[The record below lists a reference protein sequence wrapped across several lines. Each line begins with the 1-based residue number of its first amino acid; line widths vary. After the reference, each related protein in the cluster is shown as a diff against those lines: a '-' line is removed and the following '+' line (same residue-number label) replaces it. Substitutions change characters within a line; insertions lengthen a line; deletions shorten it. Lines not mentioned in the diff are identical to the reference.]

1 MDEDLRLVE
10 RYIAGD
16 VDAVE
21 DLVMKYQKQIYAVL
35 YRMTGNAED
44 AKDLT
49 QTAFVKAMEA
59 MGGFR
64 RESSFKTWFYQIAI
78 NAGLNHLKLRCRQE
92 VELEESLTGGHTG
105 TLTRIIEKER
115 RVSIKEGLDELPARQ
130 RLAVILRAYEG
141 LSCTETARI
150 MGCTE
155 GAVKAHYH
163 HAVKKLR
170 EILRKRGYEIR
181 P

>member
-1 MDEDLRLVE
+1 MDDDLRLVE

-16 VDAVE
+16 ADAIE
-21 DLVMKYQKQIYAVL
+21 DIVRKYQKQIYAVL
-35 YRMTGNAED
+35 YRMTGNTED

-59 MGGFR
+59 MKGFR
-64 RESSFKTWFYQIAI
+64 RESSLKTWLYQIAI
-78 NAGLNHLKLRCRQE
+78 NTGLNHLRLRQRRE
-92 VELEESLTGGHTG
+92 TELDESVAGDHGG
-105 TLTRIIEKER
+105 TLAGIIERER
-115 RVSIKEGLDELPARQ
+115 RGSLRKGLNELPARQ

-141 LSCTETARI
+141 LSCAETAQV

-163 HAVKKLR
+163 HAVKRLR
-170 EILRKRGYEIR
+170 EILKEKGYEVR
-181 P
+181 S

>member
-21 DLVMKYQKQIYAVL
+21 DLVVKYQKQIYAVL
-35 YRMTGNAED
+35 YRMTGNTED
-44 AKDLT
+44 AKDLA
-49 QTAFVKAMEA
+49 QTAFIKAME
-59 MGGFR
+59 GVKGFR
-64 RESSFKTWFYQIAI
+64 RESSFKTWLYQIAI
-78 NAGLNHLKLRCRQE
+78 HAGLDHLKRNRRQE
-92 VELEESLTGGHTG
+92 VELEESLVGHHSG
-105 TLTRIIEKER
+105 TLLNIIEEER
-115 RVSIKEGLDELPARQ
+115 RVAIKEGLAKLPERQ

-141 LSCTETARI
+141 LSCAETARV

-163 HAVKKLR
+163 NAVKKLR
-170 EILRKRGYEIR
+170 EILKGRGHEIES
-181 P
+181 

>member
-1 MDEDLRLVE
+1 MDEDLRLIE

-16 VDAVE
+16 ADAVE
-21 DLVMKYQKQIYAVL
+21 DLVMKYQRQIHAVL
-35 YRMTGNAED
+35 YRMTGNTED

-49 QTAFVKAMEA
+49 QTAFVRAME
-59 MGGFR
+59 GVRGFR
-64 RESSFKTWFYQIAI
+64 GDSSFKTWLYQIAI
-78 NAGLNHLKLRCRQE
+78 NAGLNHLKQNRRQE
-92 VELEESLTGGHTG
+92 VELEESLMGHHAGALST
-105 TLTRIIEKER
+105 IIEKER
-115 RVSIKEGLDELPARQ
+115 RVSIKKGLDKLPERQ

-141 LSCTETARI
+141 LSCAETAQV

-170 EILRKRGYEIR
+170 EILKERGYAIR